1 MTDFKFFFDMFT
13 QFIPIH
19 SRHLNVADHN
29 VGLVFPAGVQGF
41 LPLKASHIFL
51 NLFFRVL
58 CK

>member
-19 SRHLNVADHN
+19 SRHLNVAHHN

-41 LPLKASHIFL
+41 FTIESQPYLLEFV
-51 NLFFRVL
+51 FRVL